1 MWGRWILAILVVVLI
16 AVSFTYD
23 FGYNVQEEVAVLET
37 DMGTIVIDFL
47 PEVAPKHVARFKELA
62 EQGFYDGVLF
72 HRVIPGFMIQTGD
85 PLTKD
90 PETPRARMGTG
101 GSGQNI
107 PAEFNKTPHVRGT
120 VSAARSRHP
129 DSADSQFF
137 ICVGD
142 ASWLNGKYTAWGKVV
157 DGMEVADKIVAVE
170 RDKRDNPL
178 EPVAIKSIKI
188 MPRDKWKN

>member
-1 MWGRWILAILVVVLI
+1 MWGRWILAILVVAII
-16 AVSFTYD
+16 AAAFTFD
-23 FGYNVQEEVAVLET
+23 FGYAVQEDVAVLTT
-37 DMGTIVIDFL
+37 DKGTIVIDFM

-62 EQGFYDGVLF
+62 REGFYNGVLF

-90 PETPRARMGTG
+90 PETPRTRMGTG

-107 PAEFNKTPHVRGT
+107 PAEFNETPHVRGT

-142 ASWLNGKYTAWGKVV
+142 ASWLDGKYTAWGKVI
-157 DGMEVADKIVAVE
+157 DGMEVADKIVAAE
-170 RDKRDNPL
+170 RDQRDNPL
-178 EPVAIKSIKI
+178 DPIAIQTVEI
-188 MPRDKWKN
+188 MPRSQWEK